1 MRRFAAV
8 LALLAAGAATA
19 AGEPARRIVTLAP
32 NLAELVWTAGAGDA
46 LVGTVEWSDW
56 PEAVRALPR
65 VGNAFRVDLEAL
77 ASLEPDLVLAWGGGN
92 PDHLIRRL
100 EADGYRV
107 EVLAPRR
114 LEDIGRHIAVIGRL
128 AGTEPAARRAA
139 GRYRATL
146 DALAAAQAGKPPLR
160 VFFQA
165 SWRPLYTV
173 GSGQLIGEVIALCGG
188 VNVFADLCELA
199 PSVSVEAVL
208 ASDPQAILTAS
219 EERGGLDSWQRWPEL
234 AAVRYHNLFAIPGDF
249 IARPAP
255 RILEGARRVCAA
267 LDDAR
272 SRLPLNPG

>member
-1 MRRFAAV
+1 
-8 LALLAAGAATA
+8 
-19 AGEPARRIVTLAP
+19 
-32 NLAELVWTAGAGDA
+32 
-46 LVGTVEWSDW
+46 
-56 PEAVRALPR
+56 
-65 VGNAFRVDLEAL
+65 
-77 ASLEPDLVLAWGGGN
+77 
-92 PDHLIRRL
+92 
-100 EADGYRV
+100 

-188 VNVFADLCELA
+188 VNVFADLGELA

-208 ASDPQAILTAS
+208 ARDPQAILTAS
-219 EERGGLDSWQRWPEL
+219 EE
-234 AAVRYHNLFAIPGDF
+234 
-249 IARPAP
+249 
-255 RILEGARRVCAA
+255 
-267 LDDAR
+267 
-272 SRLPLNPG
+272 